1 MKTGQLLYH
10 RINKHEAERRL
21 QQLQAAGPLPPDSPA
36 TPVDLVSASPR
47 ATGGTPVTQQHL
59 QLLRTRASEVMAELD
74 GLGTNQAAAEFDRRI
89 SAVLWD
95 TLDMVP
101 AEAASMEVWWFLG
114 LAVLPGT
121 AASRFPLSITARHV
135 GPPRRHVLRRLWFRR
150 QALGDL
156 LDASTNPLVEDEL
169 VGLTERTIFVSDP
182 RLARAA
188 AQSIL
193 EYEGVDRSHLYTR
206 RFLREI
212 QARTGTTVIGA
223 LDDTE
228 LAGLVSGA
236 DQRVRQHLERV

>member
-1 MKTGQLLYH
+1 MNNGQLLYY
-10 RINKHEAERRL
+10 RISKQEAERRL
-21 QQLQAAGPLPPDSPA
+21 RELQTTGPLPADSPVM
-36 TPVDLVSASPR
+36 PLDLSGASPR

-59 QLLRTRASEVMAELD
+59 QALRAKASESLTGLDEL
-74 GLGTNQAAAEFDRRI
+74 GANEAVAEFDRRI

-121 AASRFPLSITARHV
+121 AALRFPLSSTARHV

-156 LDASTNPLVEDEL
+156 LDASANPLVEDEL

-188 AQSIL
+188 AQTVL
-193 EYEGVDRSHLYTR
+193 AYKGEDRSHRYTR

-212 QARTGTTVIGA
+212 HARTGTTLIGA
-223 LDDTE
+223 LTDTE
-228 LAGLVSGA
+228 LTGLVNGA
-236 DQRVRQHLERV
+236 DERVRQQLARV